1 MAHITTRLVSIFV
14 NYLKILR
21 VYLKVVKKMKKLF
34 YYVPFVRI
42 INGLAIFVYI
52 IVVFSL

>member
-21 VYLKVVKKMKKLF
+21 VYLKVVRKMKKLF
-34 YYVPFVRI
+34 YYVAFVRI

>member
-1 MAHITTRLVSIFV
+1 
-14 NYLKILR
+14 
-21 VYLKVVKKMKKLF
+21 MKKLF
-34 YYVPFVRI
+34 YYVPFVRV